1 MKNEKRKSVFKSV
14 LLIVVYLILML
25 VVWLILKMFKLD
37 NINTLREICSDGI
50 VGQLIFIIL
59 QVIQVVFLPL
69 NSIIF
74 TIPAII
80 IFGPLKAFFVSYV
93 GLILGSIVMFF
104 IGRSGGIKIMNM
116 LVGKDKANYYANVLG
131 KGKFLFPIFML
142 IAIFPDDILC
152 VSAGLSNIK
161 FSYFLCVILITR
173 AIDLA
178 CTCFI
183 GTYAVKSPIG
193 IVFLTLFLIVAIIL
207 AVILTKKQE
216 KVENWFVKTLSKNK
230 KW

>member
-230 KW
+230 K